1 MRIYTMDQKVCLS
14 LLLSLST
21 LNPLST
27 FMRGA
32 RVAVMKYRE
41 HGDHPCVTEQW
52 ALLDPIFLVHV
63 QSNDTMG
70 TSQILVGSSQ
80 ILPQTGCLPESQC
93 IEKIHVSG

>member
-1 MRIYTMDQKVCLS
+1 MHEDIYTIDGKDVS

-41 HGDHPCVTEQW
+41 HGDHPCVTEQC
-52 ALLDPIFLVHV
+52 ALFDTIFLVHV
-63 QSNDTMG
+63 QSNEG
-70 TSQILVGSSQ
+70 WARV
-80 ILPQTGCLPESQC
+80 
-93 IEKIHVSG
+93 KN